1 MSKNIKSNDIPT
13 KDSINREN
21 RENNKNE
28 KKITQSNEKGQE
40 KSEKIIS
47 NLNPKIFVNI
57 NSENNN
63 TLLEGESLGQQ
74 NNNTYHIKKI
84 SNPII
89 EKNLIFHIRKIRK
102 RKKHDANS
110 KDNIIR
116 TIIRNF
122 IDFFLAF
129 INLVVKR
136 KIKKEKQRIEE
147 VKKEENKEIN
157 LEEIQFKIGFVIKG
171 KIKVKDIINLSV
183 ESFLIL
189 DEERKDKNA
198 QLNDNISNKKRL
210 KIIRTFLGSLLDNF
224 FETPVISLFKE
235 IYAKKK
241 EKINLKKYGIEG
253 IVLNLPKNM
262 KTFKRLKEKQ
272 KNREKIQ
279 KMNKLI
285 KSEFIS
291 PKKSILRKIFKIK
304 KKD

>member
-1 MSKNIKSNDIPT
+1 M
-13 KDSINREN
+13 
-21 RENNKNE
+21 
-28 KKITQSNEKGQE
+28 
-40 KSEKIIS
+40 
-47 NLNPKIFVNI
+47 NI

-63 TLLEGESLGQQ
+63 SLLEGESITQQ
-74 NNNTYHIKKI
+74 NNNEYHIKKI

-89 EKNLIFHIRKIRK
+89 KKNLIFHIRKIRK

-110 KDNIIR
+110 KDNIIQ

-129 INLVVKR
+129 INLAVKR

-147 VKKEENKEIN
+147 FKKDKNKVIN

-262 KTFKRLKEKQ
+262 KTFKKLKEKQ

>member
-1 MSKNIKSNDIPT
+1 MSKNINNNDKSS
-13 KDSINREN
+13 KDCYN
-21 RENNKNE
+21 RENNKSK
-28 KKITQSNEKGQE
+28 KKISQSNENGQE
-40 KSEKIIS
+40 KSGKIIP
-47 NLNPKIFVNI
+47 NLNSKIFMNI

-63 TLLEGESLGQQ
+63 SLLEGESITQQ
-74 NNNTYHIKKI
+74 NNNEYHIKKI

-89 EKNLIFHIRKIRK
+89 KKNLIFHIRKIRK

-110 KDNIIR
+110 KDNIIQ

-129 INLVVKR
+129 INLAVKR

-147 VKKEENKEIN
+147 FKKDKNKVIN